1 MTRNFGRFHYAAVC
15 VIAMGLAAGCNS
27 PAGMVVQVVG
37 KVVDDQK
44 AKKLAEELMGKRA
57 AVADEKFGQPNDVWK
72 SVNDSREWRVYPV
85 SMDILGNLRY
95 VVQLSHGRIDGI
107 AKVAMDKS
115 GIDLARSL
123 MLDQKVDGKTPS
135 QCESALDMGPPV
147 VTAKSQNSGLM
158 SQLYNAQLVKGV
170 GSPQYCRLLFDANGR
185 CNECKLIDV
194 SASAG
199 QAPPS

>member
-1 MTRNFGRFHYAAVC
+1 MTTIKRISFSLACAAFIG
-15 VIAMGLAAGCNS
+15 IAVGCNS

-37 KVVDDQK
+37 KVVDDEK
-44 AKKLAEELMGKRA
+44 AKKLAEELLGKRA
-57 AVADEKFGQPNDVWK
+57 AAADEKFGQPNDVWK

-85 SMDILGNLRY
+85 SMDIMGNLRY
-95 VVQLSHGRIDGI
+95 VVQLSRGRIDGI
-107 AKVAMDKS
+107 SKVAIDKS
-115 GIDLARSL
+115 GIDMARSL

-135 QCESALDMGPPV
+135 QCQAALEMGSPV
-147 VTAKSQNSGLM
+147 VTAKSQNTGLM